1 MSARAWALFAASS
14 VIWGVPYFFIKVAVD
29 ADVPPAFVAWSRV
42 VLAAALLLPLAA
54 RSGALRGLRGEIWP
68 IAAYAATEIAVPF
81 TLISAGEQHISSSLT
96 AILIASMPLM
106 VAGLSARFSPSGPPT
121 AWRLAGLFVGL
132 GGGGAPPGGP
142 VGSAPDGLPRS
153 RPPAYGVVPR
163 PAASH
168 PHQTPAPAQ

>member
-68 IAAYAATEIAVPF
+68 IAAYAATEIAVPCQ
-81 TLISAGEQHISSSLT
+81 LISAGEQHVSSSLT

-106 VAGLSARFSPSGPPT
+106 VAGLSARFSPAGPPT
-121 AWRLAGLFVGL
+121 GLRLVGLLVGLVGVVALLGVDVGGRGQELLGAGLVL
-132 GGGGAPPGGP
+132 AATLCYATAPIIVERRLTG
-142 VGSAPDGLPRS
+142 
-153 RPPAYGVVPR
+153 
-163 PAASH
+163 
-168 PHQTPAPAQ
+168 